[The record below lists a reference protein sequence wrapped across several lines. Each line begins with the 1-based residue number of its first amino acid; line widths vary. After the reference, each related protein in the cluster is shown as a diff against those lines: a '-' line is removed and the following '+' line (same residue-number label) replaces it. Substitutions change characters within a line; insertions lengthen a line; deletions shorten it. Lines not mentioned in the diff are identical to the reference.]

1 MENLATRTIQW
12 RVEVKDHLV
21 RNEIAKTKT
30 ASKTTNKNKKKMPQ
44 QIDEMAE
51 QPVET
56 AKCSYH

>member
-1 MENLATRTIQW
+1 MHNW
-12 RVEVKDHLV
+12 KYHLV